1 MGSRKSNTSTTTQ
14 NEYFDQRQVN
24 DAGGGVIGSGTVD
37 NSTNWTQAIT
47 DARTTTDSGNT
58 TWTQTTN
65 NSDSS
70 TRSYENSGNTTWN
83 STVTDGGAIDAMESI
98 GLAQAKLAERITQI
112 GAETAGRAMG
122 ATIQAQEAALSTVR
136 ATNSDAMG
144 LAKTSTAQA
153 FASVSDALGFSSK
166 GMDTMAALTNS
177 LIGSAQRQADQA
189 AGTAQAAYSSAAS
202 QANGNKTLTIAA
214 LAAVAVVA
222 AAVIFKKG

>member
-1 MGSRKSNTSTTTQ
+1 MGSRKSETKTENQ
-14 NEYFDQRQVN
+14 YYDQRMVN

-70 TRSYENSGNTTWN
+70 TRSYENSGNTSWT
-83 STVTDGGAIDAMESI
+83 STVTDGGAIDAMRQI
-98 GLAQAKLAERITQI
+98 GLAQADLAERITKI
-112 GAETAGRAMG
+112 GSDTAGRAMG
-122 ATIQAQEAALSTVR
+122 ATIQAQENALATVR
-136 ATNSDAMG
+136 ATNTDALN
-144 LAKTSTAQA
+144 LARSSTAQA
-153 FASVSDALGFSSK
+153 FDSVSSALGFSSK
-166 GMDTMAALTNS
+166 GMDTMAALTSS

-189 AGTAQAAYSSAAS
+189 AGTAQAAYASAAS

-222 AAVIFKKG
+222 AAVVFRKG